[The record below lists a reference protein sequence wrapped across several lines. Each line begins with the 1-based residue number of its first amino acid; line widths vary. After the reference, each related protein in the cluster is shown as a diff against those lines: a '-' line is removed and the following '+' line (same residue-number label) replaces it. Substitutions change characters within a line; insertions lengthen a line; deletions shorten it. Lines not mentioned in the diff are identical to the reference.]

1 MTKRR
6 LTRPEMSDFMKRSI
20 EKVLGSERV
29 PRWRNL
35 ALEAPG
41 PEMSE
46 FIKRS
51 IKKRIG
57 L

>member
-20 EKVLGSERV
+20 KKVLGSERV